1 MAQDWSHGHS
11 NHRLAGKFPD
21 TRKQQLCCHHCASVG
36 TGSYLLLPAPIQ
48 PRLDIPA
55 HISQQQQQQ
64 LSSDTEFG
72 ELSILP

>member
-1 MAQDWSHGHS
+1 MAQLAQDWSHGHS
-11 NHRLAGKFPD
+11 IHRLAGKFPD

-36 TGSYLLLPAPIQ
+36 TGSYLLLPAAIQ

-55 HISQQQQQQ
+55 HISQQ